1 LEWAFKFKS
10 KLLNPKYPHG
20 PPAHATR
27 AHLPSLFFPR
37 AREPA
42 HVSRPSPY
50 REAFRSLPLP
60 SPGAADGRDPPV
72 SFPLPLARA
81 LSWLAS
87 LRPASP
93 PLPRRDRSRNRPLP
107 FLLSPPAAATARARS
122 PFPPRLYAFPPP
134 PHEEKREERRRR
146 RRAARGGARG
156 RLHRRRTGASPSRRP
171 ERLHRHCGSSCTAT
185 TRRPRPATAPALS
198 PSAPPV
204 RTTAAALFLPR
215 CCRPSR

>member
-107 FLLSPPAAATARARS
+107 FLLSPPAAAPLPLRHLAAALPCPRSATAAATARARS
-122 PFPPRLYAFPPP
+122 PFSPAPRPPAQPSPNPSRAMEPPRVP
-134 PHEEKREERRRR
+134 
-146 RRAARGGARG
+146 AR
-156 RLHRRRTGASPSRRP
+156 TPKSP
-171 ERLHRHCGSSCTAT
+171 
-185 TRRPRPATAPALS
+185 
-198 PSAPPV
+198 
-204 RTTAAALFLPR
+204 AAAGPK
-215 CCRPSR
+215 P